1 MLSVT
6 EPAQRGEQTRRLIV
20 DTAVRLFR
28 ERGYDKTTMRAI
40 ATEAGLSV
48 GNAYYYFPSKDHLVQ
63 EFYLLI
69 TQDHRAAVA
78 PRLAAPGPLDARLH
92 AAMRALVDVMT
103 PYHGFAGKFIR
114 VASDPQS
121 PLSPFSAE
129 SEPARKISQEIFRE
143 VVSGAT
149 TKIDPEVREELP
161 ELFWLLQL
169 GVTLFWVYD
178 RSPEQA
184 RTRLLIDRLVPLID
198 RLVAL
203 SRLRVARPVTREAL
217 ALYRALRS

>member
-1 MLSVT
+1 VT

-28 ERGYDKTTMRAI
+28 ERGYDKTTMRTI
-40 ATEAGLSV
+40 ATEAGLSAS
-48 GNAYYYFPSKDHLVQ
+48 NAYYYFPSKDHLVQ

-69 TQDHRAAVA
+69 MHDHRAAVA
-78 PRLAAPGPLDARLH
+78 PRLAASGPLDERLH

-103 PYHGFAGKFIR
+103 PYHGFAGKFIK
-114 VASDPQS
+114 VAADPQS

-129 SEPARKISQEIFRE
+129 SEPARKISQEIFRD
-143 VVSGAT
+143 VVSGTT

-161 ELFWLLQL
+161 ELFWLVQL

-203 SRLRVARPVTREAL
+203 SRLRVVRPVTREAL
-217 ALYRALRS
+217 ALYRALRG